1 MRQVVAV
8 LFLCLFVLGYIPD
21 ASHAAAPG
29 ESIVESQMQRLDL
42 SQVEAFWKNLVQD
55 YKGYLPGIEQPGIIP
70 LIMNGGQEF
79 SVKHVMTGFLKYLF
93 HELLING
100 KLLGTII
107 IITVFAMIL
116 ETMQNAFE
124 QNAVSKTAYA
134 IAYLV
139 LIILAINSFRVAIS
153 YAQGAITD
161 MVNFMLAL
169 MPLVLALLASTGNI
183 TSVSMF
189 HPLIIFMINIS
200 GTIISTVIFPLL
212 FLSAVLSVVSSFSD
226 KYQVTRLATLLRN
239 FSLGLLGAFL
249 TAFLGILSVQGAT
262 SAVADGITVKTAKFV
277 ASNFVP
283 VVGRMFSDATDTVLG
298 ASLLVKNSVGVVG
311 VVILLL
317 LCAFPAIKIFA
328 LSFVYQFTSA
338 IMQPLGN
345 SPIISCLSTIGK
357 NMMFVFAAL
366 ATVCLMFFLALT
378 VIITAANISV
388 MVR

>member
-1 MRQVVAV
+1 VRQAIVL
-8 LFLCLFVLGYIPD
+8 LFLFLFTLGYVPD
-21 ASHAAAPG
+21 AADAASPQQLVQTQI
-29 ESIVESQMQRLDL
+29 EHLDL
-42 SQVEAFWKNLVQD
+42 SQVESFWSNLVKD
-55 YKGYLPGIEQPGIIP
+55 YKGYLPGIEHPGIVS
-70 LIMNGGQEF
+70 LIMNQGDHF
-79 SVKHVMTGFLKYLF
+79 SVKNVLMGFIQYFF
-93 HELLING
+93 HEILING

-134 IAYLV
+134 IAYMV
-139 LIILAINSFRVAIS
+139 LIILAINSFRVAIG
-153 YAQGAITD
+153 YAQQAITD

-169 MPLVLALLASTGNI
+169 MPIVLALLASTGNI

-189 HPLIIFMINIS
+189 HPLIIFMINTS
-200 GTIISTVIFPLL
+200 GTVISTVIFPLL
-212 FLSAVLSVVSSFSD
+212 FLSSVLSVVSSFSD
-226 KYQVTRLATLLRN
+226 KFQVTRLSTLLRN

-262 SAVADGITVKTAKFV
+262 SAVTDGITVRTAKFV

-298 ASLLVKNSVGVVG
+298 ASLLVKNSIGVVG
-311 VVILLL
+311 VVILIL
-317 LCAFPAIKIFA
+317 LCAFPALKIFA
-328 LSFVYQFTSA
+328 LSFVFNFSSA

-345 SPIISCLSTIGK
+345 SPIISCLATIGK
-357 NMMFVFAAL
+357 NMIFVFAAL

-378 VIITAANISV
+378 VIITAANISA

>member
-8 LFLCLFVLGYIPD
+8 LLLCLVVLGYTPD
-21 ASHAAAPG
+21 ASYAQATG

-55 YKGYLPGIEQPGIIP
+55 YKGYLPGIEQPGIVP

-79 SVKHVMTGFLKYLF
+79 SINQVMTGFLKYLF

-124 QNAVSKTAYA
+124 KNAVSKTAYS

-161 MVNFMLAL
+161 MVNFMQAL

-183 TSVSMF
+183 TSVAMF
-189 HPLIIFMINIS
+189 HPLIILMINIS
-200 GTIISTVIFPLL
+200 GTIISTIIFPLL

-328 LSFVYQFTSA
+328 LSFVYQFSSA